1 MREFSLGISEDS
13 KGFATGRSLQLNFN
27 TDNGCQALAVR
38 IFKTNANGVMEATSV
53 TIDSEDAEAMVEFL
67 QTFIEERSIAED
79 KAQGA

>member
-1 MREFSLGISEDS
+1 MREFSLGINEDS

-38 IFKTNANGVMEATSV
+38 IFRTNASGVMETTSV

-67 QTFIEERSIAED
+67 QTFMEERSIAED

>member
-13 KGFATGRSLQLNFN
+13 KGFATGRSLQLSFN

-38 IFKTNANGVMEATSV
+38 IFRTNASGVMETTSV

-67 QTFIEERSIAED
+67 QTFMEERSIAED